1 MRVSFFIEFISLS
14 HLLFKLNQLLIK
26 FLNNVSSA
34 QTAQGNLIVLALA
47 IFNLFSSDVRRAC
60 YLPCLHV
67 VSEESSLMICLADQ
81 QTGFPTEYGNA
92 ESVEPGTLKK
102 EWF

>member
-1 MRVSFFIEFISLS
+1 MGVSFFNEFISLS

-26 FLNNVSSA
+26 FLNNASSA

-47 IFNLFSSDVRRAC
+47 IFNPFSSDVRPAF
-60 YLPCLHV
+60 YLPCLHAM
-67 VSEESSLMICLADQ
+67 SEESSLMICLEDQ
-81 QTGFPTEYGNA
+81 QTGFLMEYGNA
-92 ESVEPGTLKK
+92 GSVELGTVKK